1 MFKVRAKSLGVY
13 DALNKIMANS
23 NIDPYNVS
31 EKEQIL
37 KLIDEIVD
45 FYKNEKILMIFD
57 RGYFGID
64 FIDIL
69 EEKGIKYLIR
79 MREQF
84 YKKEK
89 DEMESDDEEVNLKIR
104 SNSVFY
110 ASEENKNNKSKNK
123 RNRRTFKY
131 KFKA

>member
-1 MFKVRAKSLGVY
+1 MFKVRAKSLKVY

-45 FYKNEKILMIFD
+45 FYKNE
-57 RGYFGID
+57 
-64 FIDIL
+64 
-69 EEKGIKYLIR
+69 
-79 MREQF
+79 
-84 YKKEK
+84 
-89 DEMESDDEEVNLKIR
+89 
-104 SNSVFY
+104 
-110 ASEENKNNKSKNK
+110 